1 MMTVG
6 FASSNLMRMVCGRQ
20 EFGPKHTRAG
30 PSLPYEA
37 KHARPLSLVMI
48 PAIHQVSDEA

>member
-1 MMTVG
+1 
-6 FASSNLMRMVCGRQ
+6 MVCGRQ
-20 EFGPKHTRAG
+20 EFGPKHSRAG
-30 PSLPYEA
+30 PSLPYAA